1 MLRLREDVLL
11 FFLIM
16 HFTFLQQVPYSM
28 IIIHFN
34 LCVTKSDMQRTEQ
47 VVILSINKIINPKS
61 SFFCKSFHPIILF
74 HLPGGVGGRP
84 FSGLRA

>member
-1 MLRLREDVLL
+1 MCFW

-61 SFFCKSFHPIILF
+61 SLFLQILSPHHSF